1 MGGTTAPVSGSASW
15 PAWIASVSNPP
26 PGFVVTADTLPRS
39 GSGRGHQDPVGQMNS
54 IKPGRS
60 PPLRQLQQRE
70 GPVPARRDQE
80 VLPPGRGDEPLQAIV
95 VALAAQELLLEL
107 LCRCRGA
114 HLGEEVGGRSRC
126 RSSRPAPRW
135 SAGPTCCP

>member
-26 PGFVVTADTLPRS
+26 PGFVVTADTLPRR

-54 IKPGRS
+54 IKPGRP
-60 PPLRQLQQRE
+60 PPLRQLKQGE

-80 VLPPGRGDEPLQAIV
+80 VLPAGGRGEPLQAAV
-95 VALAAQELLLEL
+95 VGRAAEGMLLGGVGP
-107 LCRCRGA
+107 RG
-114 HLGEEVGGRSRC
+114 GGAR
-126 RSSRPAPRW
+126 
-135 SAGPTCCP
+135 

>member
-26 PGFVVTADTLPRS
+26 PGFVVTADTLPRR

-60 PPLRQLQQRE
+60 PPLRQLKQGE

-80 VLPPGRGDEPLQAIV
+80 VLPAGGRGQPLQAV
-95 VALAAQELLLEL
+95 VVGRAAAELE
-107 LCRCRGA
+107 RKSTRPK
-114 HLGEEVGGRSRC
+114 
-126 RSSRPAPRW
+126 SRPL
-135 SAGPTCCP
+135 S